1 MPERTLG
8 MTLLPAAGGGG
19 GGAAPPEE
27 PREEVEGPGGLQLR
41 SGGGR
46 ASGAGS
52 FTGNELNKIT
62 F

>member
-1 MPERTLG
+1 

-19 GGAAPPEE
+19 GGAPPPEE
-27 PREEVEGPGGLQLR
+27 PSEEVEGPGGLQLR